1 MRRRSLAWIAIAV
14 ATVACGKSS
23 GGAKAGPSDAPASQ
37 ANVAPELAVDASATP
52 RGAKTDEE
60 KSNEE
65 RLAANTP
72 DKELSCKRQPFA
84 SRIPIAE
91 ASGAT
96 WMEDDTLL
104 VIGDSGTNGAFL
116 RLHSGDGSVLN
127 KGALP
132 LDSGASDDLEG
143 LSRIG
148 STIYAITSS
157 GFMREWKPSG
167 DAFELARKSY
177 SIAPK
182 GDTKHACASARDSNC
197 GPNYEGL
204 CLLAAASEIT
214 ANDKAPCV
222 GFAASKARGEL
233 VCLTHDAKGRL
244 ALRPQHTISVAAP
257 KTLSGC
263 HFDAD
268 GKLWF
273 GNNVFAANSVGFVE
287 GYQTPKSATITR
299 LGALGLGFAEAIALG
314 PDGQVVRF
322 SDTTGSPSLLDKY
335 ICR

>member
-1 MRRRSLAWIAIAV
+1 MRRRTLAWIAIAV

-23 GGAKAGPSDAPASQ
+23 GGAKAGPSDAPAPH
-37 ANVAPELAVDASATP
+37 ANVAPALAVDASAKP
-52 RGAKTDEE
+52 DVEKTRDEA
-60 KSNEE
+60 
-65 RLAANTP
+65 LAATKP

-84 SRIPIAE
+84 SKIPIAE

-116 RLHSGDGSVLN
+116 RLHSGDGSVLS

-132 LDSGASDDLEG
+132 LDSSASDDLEG

-148 STIYAITSS
+148 STVYAITSS

-167 DAFELARKSY
+167 DAFELVRKSY
-177 SIAPK
+177 SVAPK

-204 CLLAAASEIT
+204 CLLEDASET
-214 ANDKAPCV
+214 TPNDKAPCV

-233 VCLTHDAKGRL
+233 VCLTQDAKGRL
-244 ALRPQHTISVAAP
+244 AVRPQHTIPVAAP

-287 GYQTPKSATITR
+287 GYQAPKSATITR